1 MKQIDILTP
10 QGNLSDIQKNPNLD
24 VVMNLFKIPRAFTVS
39 GFGDWNVGQ
48 HSFCTAFL
56 ALYWARF
63 RGYEESKRN
72 ELMVMA
78 LTHDLH
84 ESATGDILPALK
96 NSDLRAQLDE
106 VQQSFLSSLQV
117 EEKSELKVDL
127 KILDVIAFMYEIQ
140 RAQTINL
147 EQKASL
153 QSFFLTQKEHLNN
166 YCQSHGFNDVQD
178 FLDQLGVF
186 KSVTLSDPGES
197 H

>member
-10 QGNLSDIQKNPNLD
+10 QGYLSDIRKNPNLD
-24 VVMNLFKIPRAFTVS
+24 VIMNLFKIPRAFTVS

-63 RGYEESKRN
+63 REYEASKRN
-72 ELMVMA
+72 QLMVLA

-96 NSDLRAQLDE
+96 NEGLRQQLDD
-106 VQQSFLSSLQV
+106 VQAAFLASLQV

-127 KILDVIAFMYEIQ
+127 KILDMIAFLYEIQ

-147 EQKASL
+147 EQKTSL
-153 QSFFLTQKEHLNN
+153 EAFFLKQKEGLISFCQTHHIEDIEAFLEHLE
-166 YCQSHGFNDVQD
+166 
-178 FLDQLGVF
+178 VF
-186 KSVTLSDPGES
+186 K
-197 H
+197 